1 MKKTL
6 FFIAVAMLFCTEMKA
21 QDMTL
26 AFNTPS
32 SFQLNLTEQPQS
44 DINSIYSLPMPASDL
59 AVNNNFNTQQYAS
72 QKGWGIACIVAGGVT
87 LLGGASVWLFGGIF
101 NKATTEM
108 NNMNSTDPMNP
119 TAQPDPELHQAQNIG
134 SGIKT
139 AGIIGTA
146 AGAALVGTGIVLI
159 ATDKGSSRGHRSKR
173 GHRRSG
179 RRRFSDNMPTYEDL
193 QPDWGLCLNVSPTS
207 AGLSF
212 SF

>member
-1 MKKTL
+1 MKKALFLIVATL
-6 FFIAVAMLFCTEMKA
+6 LLCNEMKA
-21 QDMTL
+21 QDLAVATNTL
-26 AFNTPS
+26 P
-32 SFQLNLTEQPQS
+32 SFQTSLVDIPQT
-44 DINSIYSLPMPASDL
+44 DVTSIYTLPMPASDL

-101 NKATTEM
+101 STATTEM
-108 NNMNSTDPMNP
+108 GGTDPD
-119 TAQPDPELHQAQNIG
+119 PDLQQAQNIG
-134 SGIKT
+134 NGIKT

-146 AGAALVGTGIVLI
+146 AGAVLVGTGIVLI

-173 GHRRSG
+173 GHRRSH